1 MGTTSENKPKRYIS
15 IGLLAHVDSGK
26 TTLSEGILYLTG
38 QIRQP
43 GRVDHGDA
51 FLDNYELERQRGI
64 TIFSKQ
70 AVFRLGDNQVTLLDT
85 PGHVDFSAEM
95 ERTLQVL
102 DYAILV
108 VSGADGVQG
117 HTRTLWNLLSRYRI
131 PTFIFVNKMDQ
142 PGTDKTLILKEL
154 KKKLD
159 AFCVDMEDPEDIATG
174 DERALEEYLEE
185 GEVSEDTISQMVAAR
200 QIFPCYFGAALK
212 LQGVQELLDGIEKY
226 AGDSDSTD
234 CARAGKQAGQKSNG
248 DSVGRVQASGTS
260 ENEGKSGVTAFGARV
275 YKISRDPQGN
285 RLTHM
290 KITSGE
296 LKVKS
301 LLKGGQVSE
310 PWEEKV
316 DQIRIYSGEKFET
329 VQQAKTGMICAVT
342 GLKHTFPGEG
352 LGTEAGK
359 QAVAPMLEP
368 VLNYQVYFPE
378 QVDAHTMLGYMR
390 QIEEEDPMLRVIWNE
405 ELGEIHVQLMGEV
418 QTEIL
423 KSLVSDR
430 FGVDVSFGTG
440 NIVYKETIKNVVEG
454 VGHYEP
460 LRHYAEVH
468 LILEPGLPGSG
479 LVFATDCSTDD
490 LDLNW
495 QRLIL
500 THLLEREHRGVLL
513 GAAITDMK
521 ITLVAGRAHLKHTE
535 GGDFRQSTY
544 RAVRQGL
551 MQAESVLLEPYYEFR
566 LEVPSEMI
574 GRALTDVQ
582 RMYGEFAPP
591 ETDGEMSVLTG
602 SAPVACMRDYQKEVV
617 SYTRG
622 RGRLTLVFQGY
633 APCHNTEEVLENA
646 GYDPEADTE
655 NPTGSV
661 FCSHGAGYYVPWQ
674 EVPEHMHI
682 SSQLERYL
690 RKDEAAEEMYGG
702 ADGSFSGRRGRN
714 GSAND
719 SGSGSSSKSGRSR
732 DFGAEDR
739 ELEEIFM
746 RTYGKIERKKPN
758 NGPRTVI
765 AESKY
770 KEEKPQEKVAEYLLV
785 DGYNVIF
792 AWDELKELAK
802 VNIESARNKL
812 MDILSNYQG
821 FKKCTVILVFDAYK
835 VDGDTLEIQKY
846 HNIHVVY
853 TKQAE
858 TADQYIEKVV
868 HHIGRKRHVTVV
880 TSDGVEQVVTQ
891 GQGSALI
898 SSREFYE
905 EVEITRRQIQEEIK
919 ERTGG
924 TKNYLFDHMDEA
936 FVKEMEDVRLGKKE
950 I

>member
-1 MGTTSENKPKRYIS
+1 MGGQEPVKTEKYFST
-15 IGLLAHVDSGK
+15 GLLAHVDAGK
-26 TTLSEGILYLTG
+26 TTLSEALLYLTG
-38 QIRQP
+38 AIRKM
-43 GRVDHGDA
+43 GRVDDRDA
-51 FLDNYELERQRGI
+51 FLDTYELERERGI

-70 AVFRLGDNQVTLLDT
+70 ATFDLGDTHVTLLDT

-95 ERTLQVL
+95 ERTIQVL
-102 DYAILV
+102 DAAILV

-117 HTRTLWNLLSRYRI
+117 HTRTVWRLLKRHHI
-131 PTFIFVNKMDQ
+131 PVFLFVNKMDQ
-142 PGTDKTLILKEL
+142 SGCDAAALMKDLKAG
-154 KKKLD
+154 LD
-159 AFCVDMEDPEDIATG
+159 ENCVDFGGWSGEKGEWDPEK
-174 DERALEEYLEE
+174 
-185 GEVSEDTISQMVAAR
+185 EDTDTFYQELAVCDEAVMEAYFENGSIGSDEIGRLVR
-200 QIFPCYFGAALK
+200 ERKVFPCYFGSALK
-212 LQGVQELLDGIEKY
+212 LKGVEELLAGFQRYGMAKGERKTEK
-226 AGDSDSTD
+226 DSP
-234 CARAGKQAGQKSNG
+234 
-248 DSVGRVQASGTS
+248 
-260 ENEGKSGVTAFGARV
+260 FGAKV
-275 YKISRDPQGN
+275 FKISRDSQGN
-285 RLTHM
+285 RLTHL
-290 KITSGE
+290 KVTSGV
-296 LKVKS
+296 LKVKDAW
-301 LLKGGQVSE
+301 GE
-310 PWEEKV
+310 EEKV
-316 DQIRIYSGEKFET
+316 NQIRIYSGAKFES
-329 VQQAKTGMICAVT
+329 VKEAPAGCICAVT
-342 GLKHTFPGEG
+342 GPIHTHPGQGIGSEPASE
-352 LGTEAGK
+352 L
-359 QAVAPMLEP
+359 PMLEP
-368 VLNYQVYFPE
+368 VLTYRILLPFDSDVHKCLQQFK
-378 QVDAHTMLGYMR
+378 QL
-390 QIEEEDPMLRVIWNE
+390 EEEEPELHVLWNE
-405 ELGEIHVQLMGEV
+405 ELGEIQVQLMGDV
-418 QTEIL
+418 QIEIL
-423 KSLVSDR
+423 KHMLEERYGLLVGFD
-430 FGVDVSFGTG
+430 TG
-440 NIVYKETIKNVVEG
+440 NIVYKETILNTVEG
-454 VGHYEP
+454 VGHFEP

-468 LILEPGLPGSG
+468 LLLEPGEAGSG
-479 LVFATDCSTDD
+479 LQFDTVCSEDV
-490 LDLNW
+490 LERNW

-500 THLLEREHRGVLL
+500 THLEEKIHRGVLT
-513 GAAITDMK
+513 GAEITDMK
-521 ITLVAGRAHLKHTE
+521 VTLLTGRAHMKHTE
-535 GGDFRQSTY
+535 GGDFRQATY
-544 RAVRQGL
+544 RALRQGL

-591 ETDGEMSVLTG
+591 ETDGDQSVLTG

-633 APCHNTEEVLENA
+633 APCHNTEEILENA
-646 GYDPEADTE
+646 GYDPEADNE
-655 NPTGSV
+655 NPTGSI

-682 SSQLERYL
+682 SSKLEEYL
-690 RKDEAAEEMYGG
+690 RKDKDAEEMHEE
-702 ADGSFSGRRGRN
+702 ADGNGRGVLRN
-714 GSAND
+714 GAAG
-719 SGSGSSSKSGRSR
+719 GSPSKSGRSR

-746 RTYGKIERKKPN
+746 RTYGKIERKKPG
-758 NGPRTVI
+758 NGPRTII
-765 AESKY
+765 AQSQY

-936 FVKEMEDVRLGKKE
+936 FVKEMEDVRLGKKD